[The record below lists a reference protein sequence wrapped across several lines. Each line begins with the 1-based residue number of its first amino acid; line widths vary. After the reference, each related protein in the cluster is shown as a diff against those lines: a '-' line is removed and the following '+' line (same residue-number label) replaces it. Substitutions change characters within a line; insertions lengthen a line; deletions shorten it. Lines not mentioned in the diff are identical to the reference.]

1 MNLSVQSINDVL
13 QIYQDKIDESDF
25 DFGKFWKEMNLI
37 LKSKYNV
44 DSARFFGK
52 FFDELDRNNLVMLKG
67 IDIPKVLDTL
77 PERWKKERVSD
88 TFLMKGIPPKLWG
101 SYRDKSWV
109 NQHVKG
115 SSDILP
121 ALKDGASLG
130 PEGRGLTAKQDKKM
144 KKVAASLEP
153 KLQKKLDGLKKI
165 VEEKTA
171 GVVDGVKVDLF
182 SASHVLQVFDRI
194 NEQNQK
200 KYLSMP
206 VAKILEIAFKLLK

>member
-1 MNLSVQSINDVL
+1 MNLSIQNINDVL
-13 QIYQDKIDESDF
+13 QVYQDKIDESDF

-37 LKSKYNV
+37 LKSKYSV

-52 FFDELDRNNLVMLKG
+52 FFDELDRNNPVMLKG

-101 SYRDKSWV
+101 NYRDKSWV

-115 SSDILP
+115 SN
-121 ALKDGASLG
+121 
-130 PEGRGLTAKQDKKM
+130 KM
-144 KKVAASLEP
+144 KVAASLEP
-153 KLQKKLDGLKKI
+153 KLQKKLDGFKKI
-165 VEEKTA
+165 VVEKTA
-171 GVVDGVKVDLF
+171 GVVDGVKIDLF
-182 SASHVLQVFDRI
+182 SASHVLQVLDRI
-194 NEQNQK
+194 NEKNQK

-206 VAKILEIAFKLLK
+206 VEKIVEIAFKLLK